1 MKLSKFILNL
11 TIILLFFTIAHAQ
24 QNKADSLIILLNS
37 VDGEKKV
44 EILNDLA
51 DIYQFID
58 THEALKYA
66 EKGILLAD
74 SIGYKKG
81 LAGCYG
87 SLGYG
92 YINLDNVKAEEY
104 TNKALEIR
112 KRINDKAGIATSLNV
127 LGVLNYYQ
135 SDYLKSIEYH
145 LEALKL
151 REQIGDNVKIATSY
165 NNIAIVNMALGN
177 YESALDYLSKG
188 LKIRTENNNQ
198 RAIAIIKVNI
208 GKIQSLQGNNE
219 EALNSFY
226 EALKIN
232 KEFGIFKSTADTY
245 QNIASINKILNNTN
259 GAISYYDSALAIYN
273 FLDEKN
279 GIANVQNGLAR
290 VYSSIGKYD
299 SAIEHSLIA
308 LNNSDEIN
316 SLENKSIGLET
327 LYNCYEKK
335 KDYQKAYHFLTLY
348 KNASEQLKNS
358 DKVKKLAKIELDYRL
373 EKMKLAQEEELKNQR
388 LFISL
393 LVLIV
398 LFGLVILGLLIRS
411 ARNKKKVNEE
421 LKQLNL
427 KLSEVNRTKDKFLSI
442 IAHDLRGP
450 YQTTLGLSQL
460 ISDEFEDYDRHE
472 LKDSIKNLN
481 SSFKNQYN
489 LLNDLLHWAELQDG
503 NFNLQLKSLK
513 LSDTVNDVNSLLDL
527 TAKKKNIQLI
537 NKVDPNTIVLA
548 DDNMLHLVLRNL
560 ISNSIKFTQRDGLV
574 KISSENKNN
583 EVHIC
588 VEDTG
593 IGISKN
599 TLNNLFKLDVHNSQ
613 KGTANEEGSGLGLI
627 LCREIVEKHAGKIWV
642 ESVIGTGSKFFFTL
656 PNK

>member
-1 MKLSKFILNL
+1 MKLFRFILIII
-11 TIILLFFTIAHAQ
+11 IILFFCTIAHAQ
-24 QNKADSLIILLNS
+24 QNKADSLIILLKS
-37 VDGEKKV
+37 VEGEKKV

-58 THEALKYA
+58 THEALRYA
-66 EKGILLAD
+66 EKGIILAD
-74 SIGYKKG
+74 SIGYQKG

-87 SLGYG
+87 SLGYS

-112 KRINDKAGIATSLNV
+112 KSIKDGAGIATSLNV
-127 LGVLNYYQ
+127 LGVLYYYQ

-145 LEALKL
+145 FEALKL
-151 REQIGDNVKIATSY
+151 REQIGDSVKIATSY
-165 NNIAIVNMALGN
+165 NNIAIVNIALGN
-177 YESALDYLSKG
+177 YDSALDYLSRS
-188 LKIRTENNNQ
+188 LKIRSENNNQ

-219 EALNSFY
+219 EALNSFS

-245 QNIASINKILNNTN
+245 QNIALINKNLNNPY
-259 GAISYYDSALAIYN
+259 GAINYYDSALVIYN

-290 VYSSIGKYD
+290 VYSTVGKYD
-299 SAIEHSLIA
+299 SAIEHALIA
-308 LNNSDEIN
+308 LNNSEEIN
-316 SLENKSIGLET
+316 SLENKSIALET
-327 LYNCYEKK
+327 LYTCFENK
-335 KDYQKAYHFLTLY
+335 KDYQKAYHFLSLY
-348 KNASEQLKNS
+348 KNTSEQLKNS

-398 LFGLVILGLLIRS
+398 LFGFVILGLLIRN

-460 ISDEFEDYDRHE
+460 ISDEFEDFDRHE

-489 LLNDLLHWAELQDG
+489 LLNDLLRWAELQDG

-513 LSDTVNDVNSLLDL
+513 LFDTVNDVISLLNL
-527 TAKKKNIQLI
+527 TAKKKNIKLI
-537 NKVDPNTIVLA
+537 NSVDVNTMVLA

-560 ISNSIKFTQRDGLV
+560 ISNSIKFTQKDGKV
-574 KISSENKNN
+574 KITSEDKNN
-583 EVHIC
+583 DIQIC
-588 VEDTG
+588 VEDNG

-599 TLNNLFKLDVHNSQ
+599 ILNNLFKLDVHNSQ

-627 LCREIVEKHAGKIWV
+627 LCREIVEKHGGTIWV
-642 ESVIGTGSKFFFTL
+642 ESVIGTGSKFFFNL